1 MSEIETRP
9 ASPLTVNLE
18 REVERFHE
26 LQSNLRGVW
35 EGIQSSPR
43 WEHTSV
49 VVPSLSFDAEELT
62 KIQGVSFYEER
73 LLFTLMRLRH
83 PGAHVIYVTALPIH
97 PDIID
102 YYLHLLVGVPAS
114 HARKRLALFCVYD
127 ASAKPLSRKILE
139 RPRLV
144 ERIRTWL
151 GDANRAYLTCFNS
164 SVWER
169 RLAVALG
176 IPLNGLDPALLPHGT
191 KTGSRQAFREAG
203 VPPAPGFENLFTID
217 DILDAL
223 DELAKMRPGIRR
235 AVLKLNESFS
245 GAGNATFTYPAP
257 LPSKK
262 TERRVAL
269 AAALENIEWSSAAE
283 NAQWYFRKFSE
294 MGGVVEEFLEAPEVR
309 SPSVQVRIH
318 PDASCELLSSHEQL
332 LGGRTGQVYLGCRFP
347 ADDAYRQ
354 RLQESALAIAR
365 VLAAKGVV
373 SRLGIDF
380 LTTRSPGEDWQIHA
394 IEINL
399 RMGGT
404 THPFM
409 ALQFLTGGQLDPLS
423 GNFLSP
429 RGQLKYYVA
438 TDGLSAPAYRGMLP
452 EDLMEVLS
460 RHGLHFRPSTETG
473 VLFHMIGALSQFG
486 KVGVTCFGNTPEE
499 ADQIY
504 RWTVET
510 LDRECGAPTESG
522 GHMETMLDQA
532 LPQME

>member
-1 MSEIETRP
+1 MTIETR
-9 ASPLTVNLE
+9 AAGSPLPDVDHE
-18 REVERFHE
+18 IARFHE
-26 LQSNLRGVW
+26 LQAKLRGVW
-35 EGIQSSPR
+35 EGIQTSPH

-49 VVPSLSFDAEELT
+49 VVPSLSFDAEELS

-83 PGAHVIYVTALPIH
+83 PGAHVIYVTGQPIH

-127 ASAKPLSRKILE
+127 ASAKPLSRKICE

-144 ERIRTWL
+144 ERMRSWV
-151 GDANRAYLTCFNS
+151 GDPSRAYLTCFNS

-169 RLAVALG
+169 RLANALG

-191 KTGSRQAFREAG
+191 KTGSRRAFREAG
-203 VPPAPGFENLFTID
+203 VACAPGFEDLHSLD
-217 DILDAL
+217 EILDAL
-223 DELAKMRPGIRR
+223 DELSRIRPGIRR

-245 GAGNATFTYPAP
+245 GAGNATFTFPNP
-257 LPSKK
+257 LPAKK
-262 TERRVAL
+262 SERRVQL
-269 AAALENIEWSSAAE
+269 AAAIEKIEWSSSAE
-283 NAQWYFRKFSE
+283 NMEWYFRKFSE

-318 PDASCELLSSHEQL
+318 PDSSCEVLSSHEQL

-347 ADDAYRQ
+347 AHDEYRE
-354 RLQESALAIAR
+354 RLQEAALAVAR
-365 VLAAKGVV
+365 VLASKGVV

-380 LTTRSPGEDWQIHA
+380 LTTRSPGEDWKVSA

-409 ALQFLTGGQLDPLS
+409 ALQFLTGGRLEPRTGL
-423 GNFLSP
+423 FYSP

-438 TDGLSAPAYRGMLP
+438 TDGLSAPSYRGMLP
-452 EDLMEVLS
+452 EDLMEILS
-460 RHGLHFRPSTETG
+460 RHGLHFRPTTETG

-486 KVGVTCFGNTPEE
+486 KVGVTCFGNSPEE

-510 LDRECGAPTESG
+510 LDREMGAMGETG
-522 GHMETMLDQA
+522 GHMETMLDHA
-532 LPQME
+532 LPVME